1 MHDHTGNLAEMEAIW
16 KNQMEMVEIKS
27 TVTEMNHVFGSVL
40 SGLGKAEEK
49 NDKVGFILGMQAW
62 FTMQ

>member
-1 MHDHTGNLAEMEAIW
+1 MEAIW

-27 TVTEMNHVFGSVL
+27 TATEMNNVFGSIL
-40 SGLGKAEEK
+40 SGFGRAEKK
-49 NDKVGFILGMQAW
+49 NDKVGFMLGMQAW